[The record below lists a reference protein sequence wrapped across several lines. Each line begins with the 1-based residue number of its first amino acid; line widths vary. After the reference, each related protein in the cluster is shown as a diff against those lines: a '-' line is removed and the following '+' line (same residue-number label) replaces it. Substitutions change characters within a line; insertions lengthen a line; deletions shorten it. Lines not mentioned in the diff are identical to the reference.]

1 MKEEKYTL
9 WNKYLSDKKIK
20 FLPHPDY
27 DTYTNLYH
35 YTIPKRTTPLTD
47 EQKLDKIELSVIE
60 KYLRKKKLEKLN
72 KI

>member
-1 MKEEKYTL
+1 ML
-9 WNKYLSDKKIK
+9 FRS
-20 FLPHPDY
+20 
-27 DTYTNLYH
+27 LYH